1 MFTGSCIGVIFLV
14 LFLEFLR
21 RLGKEYDRFLA
32 RQCKQH
38 SASQTLNPNASE
50 EPLNGYF
57 NAADPKHNQRDHTG
71 IVTTS
76 RAEYQSS
83 SSRSGRRVRS
93 ADSWSDHPVFRPSK
107 PNTKQQ
113 LIRAL
118 LHMLQFGVA
127 YFIMLLA
134 MYYNGYIIIC
144 ILVGTFLGAFI
155 FSWDA
160 IGTEQGA
167 QEELCAA
174 DDIPVTDGKDK

>member
-1 MFTGSCIGVIFLV
+1 MFAGSCIGVIFLV

-21 RLGKEYDRFLA
+21 RLGKEDDRFLA
-32 RQCKQH
+32 RQGKQH

-57 NAADPKHNQRDHTG
+57 NAADPKHNHRDHTG

-83 SSRSGRRVRS
+83 SSRNGRRVRS
-93 ADSWSDHPVFRPSK
+93 PVFRPSK

>member
-1 MFTGSCIGVIFLV
+1 MFAGSCIGVIFLV
-14 LFLEFLR
+14 LSLEFLR

-32 RQCKQH
+32 RQYRQP
-38 SASQTLNPNASE
+38 SASQARNPNASE
-50 EPLNGYF
+50 EPLNGCIDE
-57 NAADPKHNQRDHTG
+57 ADPEHNQRDHTG
-71 IVTTS
+71 IVTMS
-76 RAEYQSS
+76 YSEYQSS
-83 SSRSGRRVRS
+83 SARNGRCVQS
-93 ADSWSDHPVFRPSK
+93 AESWSDHPIFRPSR

-144 ILVGTFLGAFI
+144 ILVGAFLGAFI

-160 IGTEQGA
+160 IGAEQGA
-167 QEELCAA
+167 QEDPTVCC
-174 DDIPVTDGKDK
+174 G